1 MPEALSLSVDLA
13 PSATVRTGLLRTFL
27 SYLAPA
33 VHFSAHG
40 SDMLAADD
48 VVMDTVPDPGTVP
61 DYPPVAALPLAR
73 PNGIRR
79 SLPIAVWLIA
89 VAAYAVELAVSSRY
103 GYDRDELY
111 FLVAGQHPAA
121 GYVDQPALTPLLAR
135 LVALSTGNTLA
146 GLRAATALGLPVVVA
161 LTASMAR
168 MLGSSCSGQ
177 AVAALAVSCCAEYLG
192 FYHRFTT
199 TTVDF
204 TFWAVLLWLVVRL
217 LTSGDRRWWLPIG
230 IVAGIA
236 LEAKWNIAFLIAGLA
251 IGFAATAGPCRG
263 GPCPGPQARLAGGRY
278 LLAACAVTVVLIA
291 PDLIWQVVH
300 GVPNIGV
307 FRHLQQHAWEL
318 RLVYWPAQVFY
329 TSIVLAPLW
338 VRGLRQLLRDAQLR
352 PLGIAAAT
360 VLCAQFLLGGKPYYP
375 AGIYP
380 LLFAAGSA
388 GLSLTAARAT
398 RYCVAGALATLISL
412 PVLADATLA
421 FRPLQAVN
429 PELGEQAG
437 WPREVS
443 LVADVYKSLPPAQR
457 TRTALLVGNYG
468 EAGAIDHFGPALGL
482 PQAYSGHNNFWLW
495 GPPPAGDTAVV
506 AIGVDPSVLRAKFA
520 SVRQVAVYAN
530 GLSISN
536 LEEST
541 PVYVATGM
549 RSSWA
554 AAWPAFR
561 HYD

>member
-1 MPEALSLSVDLA
+1 
-13 PSATVRTGLLRTFL
+13 
-27 SYLAPA
+27 
-33 VHFSAHG
+33 
-40 SDMLAADD
+40 MLPADD
-48 VVMDTVPDPGTVP
+48 VVMDTVPGPVAVP
-61 DYPPVAALPLAR
+61 DYPPVPALPLAR
-73 PNGIRR
+73 ENGTRH

-89 VAAYAVELAVSSRY
+89 VAAYAVELAVASRY

-121 GYVDQPALTPLLAR
+121 GYVDQPALMPLLAR
-135 LVALSTGNTLA
+135 LVVLSTGNTLA
-146 GLRAATALGLPVVVA
+146 GLRAAAALGLPLVVV

-168 MLGSSCSGQ
+168 MLGANRSGQ
-177 AVAALAVSCCAEYLG
+177 AVAALAVACCGEYLG
-192 FYHRFTT
+192 VFHRFTT
-199 TTVDF
+199 TTVDC
-204 TFWAVLLWLVVRL
+204 TSWAVLLWLVVRL

-230 IVAGIA
+230 VVAGVA

-251 IGFAATAGPCRG
+251 IGFAATESPFRRG
-263 GPCPGPQARLAGGRY
+263 SRPGAQARLASGRY
-278 LLAACAVTVVLIA
+278 LLAACAITVVLSA
-291 PDLIWQVVH
+291 PDIIWQAVH
-300 GVPNIGV
+300 GVPNIAV
-307 FRHLQQHAWEL
+307 FRHLQTHAWEL
-318 RLVYWPAQVFY
+318 RLVYWPAQVLY

-338 VRGLRQLLRDAQLR
+338 VRGLRRLLRDARLR

-380 LLFAAGSA
+380 LLFAAGAA

-437 WPREVS
+437 WPREVN
-443 LVADVYKSLPPAQR
+443 LVASVYKSLPPAQR
-457 TRTALLVGNYG
+457 ARTALLADNYG
-468 EAGAIDHFGPALGL
+468 EAAAIDHFGPALGL

-495 GPPPAGDTAVV
+495 GPPPAGDTVVV
-506 AIGVDPSVLRAKFA
+506 AIAVDPSVLRATFA
-520 SVRQVAVYAN
+520 YVRQVALYTN
-530 GLSISN
+530 GPGISN

-549 RSSWA
+549 RTSWT